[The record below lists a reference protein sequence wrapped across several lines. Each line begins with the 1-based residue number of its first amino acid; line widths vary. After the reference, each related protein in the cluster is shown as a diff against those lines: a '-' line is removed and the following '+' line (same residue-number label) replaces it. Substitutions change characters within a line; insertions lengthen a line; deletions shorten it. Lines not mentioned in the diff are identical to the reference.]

1 MRGKGPHCRRELCP
15 HGITPAYAGKRW
27 GSPCGAVCFRDH
39 PRLCGEKIFLTF
51 QLFHLAGSPPPMRGK
66 AISVYGAR
74 AVLRITPA
82 YAGKRVKPVSYYTD
96 ITDHP
101 RLCGE
106 KQRRLQMCNARLGS
120 PPPMRGKVWAL
131 SRSAP
136 TTKDH
141 PRLCGEKTPKDV
153 CLKRAKGSPPPMR
166 GKAGGVWQGERTLW
180 ITPAYAGKSIHM
192 PPKKLPSKDHPRL
205 CGEKPKSR
213 QYVNAVRGS
222 PPPMRGKVKVYET
235 WDSGTGITPAY
246 AGKRTRHGQSDQK
259 PEDHPRLCGE
269 K

>member
-166 GKAGGVWQGERTLW
+166 GKAYICPLKSYRQR
-180 ITPAYAGKSIHM
+180 ITPAYAGKS
-192 PPKKLPSKDHPRL
+192 PSPASTSTPCGDHPRL
-205 CGEKPKSR
+205 CGEKLKYTR
-213 QYVNAVRGS
+213 LGIQELGS
-222 PPPMRGKVKVYET
+222 PPPMRGKVLIAPFVL
-235 WDSGTGITPAY
+235 SVSRITPAY
-246 AGKRTRHGQSDQK
+246 AGKS
-259 PEDHPRLCGE
+259 
-269 K
+269 